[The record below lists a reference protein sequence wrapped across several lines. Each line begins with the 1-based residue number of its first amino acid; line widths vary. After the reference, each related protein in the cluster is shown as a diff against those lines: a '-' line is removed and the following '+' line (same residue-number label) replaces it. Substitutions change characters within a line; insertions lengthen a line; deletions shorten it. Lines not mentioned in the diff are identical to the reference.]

1 MWRRERVIEGVSA
14 RAAIELHTAL
24 SEAVAAQRAAG
35 RARARVV
42 PSNRGVAARAARDLA
57 QEQPSPVSEDCAVRA
72 RLEAKARLYDAA
84 VDAGHTTT
92 SRNDEDACLD
102 FGAMKRARTDTTK
115 PVPDR
120 EFLFAEPPKTS
131 GSDGKEGEE
140 EDRKGRQRDAHAVE
154 DVIVEITEEDAATR
168 EAKRARHAAAL
179 DAVLSENSARAQ
191 QDAAEREARRAEDAA
206 RIAHIRA
213 LQAAA
218 RQQRQPG

>member
-35 RARARVV
+35 RERARAGAGAGAG

-57 QEQPSPVSEDCAVRA
+57 QEPLPSAAVPEECAVRA

-84 VDAGHTTT
+84 AAADTGCGG
-92 SRNDEDACLD
+92 SRSKSAPE
-102 FGAMKRARTDTTK
+102 
-115 PVPDR
+115 R
-120 EFLFAEPPKTS
+120 EFIFAEPERSENK
-131 GSDGKEGEE
+131 DEE
-140 EDRKGRQRDAHAVE
+140 EGGERKGRRRDAHAVE
-154 DVIVEITEEDAATR
+154 DLILEITEEDAATR
-168 EAKRARHAAAL
+168 DAKRARHAAAL
-179 DAVLSENSARAQ
+179 DAVLSENSARAE
-191 QDAAEREARRAEDAA
+191 QDAAQREARRAKGAA

-218 RQQRQPG
+218 RQQQQPG